1 MITREQA
8 LNLLNKHIKTQ
19 NIIKHS
25 LATEVLMKRLAKEL
39 EQEKNQEKWAL
50 AGLLHDLDWDYT
62 KNTPNQHGLKSMELL
77 ENIDLEDDIKNAIKT
92 HNYVLGI
99 EPETLMGK
107 VLYSTEMMTGFIVA
121 VTLVRPSKKIADV
134 RINNIMKKYN
144 EKSFGA
150 GAKREIMDL
159 APKYINLSVEKV
171 AKITL
176 EEMQKISNELGL

>member
-62 KNTPNQHGLKSMELL
+62 KNTPNQHGLKSIELL
-77 ENIDLEDDIKNAIKT
+77 NDIRNAIKT

-176 EEMQKISNELGL
+176 EEMQKISDELGL

>member
-25 LATEVLMKRLAKEL
+25 LATEVLMKRLSKEL
-39 EQEKNQEKWAL
+39 QQEENKEKWAI

-62 KNTPNQHGLKSMELL
+62 KNIPNQHGLKSMELL
-77 ENIDLEDDIKNAIKT
+77 KNIDLEDDIKNAIKT
-92 HNYVLGI
+92 HNYVLEI
-99 EPETLMGK
+99 EPKTLMGK
-107 VLYSTEMMTGFIVA
+107 ALYSTEMMTGFIVA

-134 RINNIMKKYN
+134 TVESIMKKYN

-150 GAKREIMDL
+150 GAKREIINL

-171 AKITL
+171 AKIAL
-176 EEMQKISNELGL
+176 EEMQKISDELGL